1 MKVGLRPTYTSG
13 SAVDDDS
20 GLVECFSDPDRNGVF
35 RISDEDT
42 QKFIIVQT
50 GNKGTKRQ
58 EFTLSDL
65 VLAVENG

>member
-1 MKVGLRPTYTSG
+1 MKVGLRPTYKSG
-13 SAVDDDS
+13 SAVDNDS

-35 RISDEDT
+35 RISDKDT

-50 GNKGTKRQ
+50 GSKGSKRQ